1 MRRTL
6 LDAAVFALILTALC
20 GVYDDHSEPA
30 ESAHVQ
36 SH

>member
-6 LDAAVFALILTALC
+6 LDAAVFALILTVLC
-20 GVYDDHSEPA
+20 GVYDERSEPA